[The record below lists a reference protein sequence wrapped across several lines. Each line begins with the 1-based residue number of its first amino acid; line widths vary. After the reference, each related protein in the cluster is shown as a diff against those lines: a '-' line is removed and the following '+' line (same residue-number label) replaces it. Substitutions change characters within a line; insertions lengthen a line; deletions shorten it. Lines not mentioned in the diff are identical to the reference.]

1 MISPFKNFKIRFSLN
16 SDLAL
21 TDKYHSIS
29 VPFSRNLLF
38 ELQNI
43 RTFEE
48 MIETDL
54 LIIGAGPTGLFT
66 VFEAGLLK
74 LKCHIIDA
82 LPQVGGQLSELYPK
96 KPIFDIP
103 GYPEV
108 LAGDLV
114 NNLME
119 QIKQFQPGF
128 TFNEKADTID
138 KLEDGTFIVTTN
150 KGTKHHAKAIAI
162 AGGLGSFDPRKPLI
176 ENIEHYEDKGVEYF
190 VKDPELFRDKR
201 VVIAGGGDSALDW
214 SIFLADVAS
223 SVTLIHRRNEFR
235 GALDSV
241 EKAQEF
247 KKLGLINLV
256 TPAEVI
262 SLHGETHLNAITIEI
277 NDQQQ
282 RIETDYFIP
291 LFGLTPK
298 LGPIANW
305 GLDIEKNA
313 IKVDNALDYQTNIP
327 GIYAIG
333 DVNTYPGKLKLILC
347 GFHEATLMCQSVYQR
362 LNPGKKFVL
371 KYTTVSGVD
380 GFDGTRKE
388 AEKAVVKSIE

>member
-1 MISPFKNFKIRFSLN
+1 
-16 SDLAL
+16 
-21 TDKYHSIS
+21 
-29 VPFSRNLLF
+29 
-38 ELQNI
+38 
-43 RTFEE
+43 
-48 MIETDL
+48 MIETDI

-66 VFEAGLLK
+66 VFEAGLLQ

-82 LPQVGGQLSELYPK
+82 LPQPGGQLAELYPK

-114 NNLME
+114 ANLME

-128 TFNEKADTID
+128 TLAETAETIE
-138 KLEDGTFIVTTN
+138 KLEDGSFIVTTN
-150 KGTKHHAKAIAI
+150 KGTKHKAKAIAI
-162 AGGLGSFDPRKPLI
+162 AGGLGTFEPRKPVLKDI
-176 ENIEHYEDKGVEYF
+176 EFYENEDRGVDYF
-190 VKDPELFRDKR
+190 VKDPEKYRNKNI
-201 VVIAGGGDSALDW
+201 VIAGGGDSALDW
-214 SIFLADVAS
+214 SIFLSNVAT

-241 EKAQEF
+241 EKVQEL
-247 KKLGLINLV
+247 KSSGKIKLI
-256 TPAEVI
+256 TPAEVS
-262 SLHGETHLNAITIEI
+262 SLNGMERIESITIDTNGEQM
-277 NDQQQ
+277 NVP
-282 RIETDYFIP
+282 TDYFIP

-298 LGPIANW
+298 LGAIANW
-305 GLDIEKNA
+305 GLEIEKNA
-313 IKVDNALDYQTNIP
+313 IKVNNALDYQTNID

-347 GFHEATLMCQSVYQR
+347 GFHEATLMCQSVYNR
-362 LNPGKKFVL
+362 INPGKRYVL

-388 AEKAVVKSIE
+388 AEKAVVKAID